1 MVFYLAAK
9 VTQEIKIYSED
20 EYLSMA
26 NEDIKDLYLELKSAI
41 LAIGN
46 DIQFRYKKLYV
57 SFRRKQNFVAIWFSK
72 SKLRLGFNMDIDLLN
87 DPLKKARNV
96 KGIVSMAKSEI
107 VIDERKDLQYVLPI
121 IR

>member
-1 MVFYLAAK
+1 
-9 VTQEIKIYSED
+9 
-20 EYLSMA
+20 
-26 NEDIKDLYLELKSAI
+26 
-41 LAIGN
+41 
-46 DIQFRYKKLYV
+46 
-57 SFRRKQNFVAIWFSK
+57 
-72 SKLRLGFNMDIDLLN
+72 MDIDLLN